1 MIEAIIDSAANQTT
15 LASAKSVTQ
24 LFYDFG
30 ISVDPR
36 VNKDMFSG
44 IQRVKSYL
52 KDANGQTKLYI
63 FKTCTN
69 LIRELKAYHWGNS
82 DIPVKT
88 DDHALDE
95 LRYYIM
101 TRPVNHT
108 PKEDLSLIQKQKQRM
123 IRRLK
128 HR

>member
-63 FKTCTN
+63 FKTCFMHMFN
-69 LIRELKAYHWGNS
+69 KWYLWFYNYKKLNILLQNIMNS
-82 DIPVKT
+82 
-88 DDHALDE
+88 
-95 LRYYIM
+95 
-101 TRPVNHT
+101 
-108 PKEDLSLIQKQKQRM
+108 
-123 IRRLK
+123 
-128 HR
+128 

>member
-30 ISVDPR
+30 IAVNPQ
-36 VNKDMFSG
+36 VNKDLFSG

-52 KDANGQTKLYI
+52 KDANGNTKLYI

-82 DIPVKT
+82 DLPVKT

-101 TRPVNHT
+101 TRPQNT
-108 PKEDLSLIQKQKQRM
+108 SPKEEPTLIARQKNRL
-123 IRRLK
+123 IRRLG

>member
-15 LASAKSVTQ
+15 LASVKSVTQ

-52 KDANGQTKLYI
+52 KDANGNSKLFI

-69 LIRELKAYHWGNS
+69 LIRELKAYHWGNA
-82 DIPVKT
+82 DLPVKT

-101 TRPVNHT
+101 TRPTNT
-108 PKEDLSLIQKQKQRM
+108 PPKQELNPIQKQKEM
-123 IRRLK
+123 LIRRLR

>member
-52 KDANGQTKLYI
+52 KDANGNTKLYI

-82 DIPVKT
+82 DLPVKT

-101 TRPVNHT
+101 TCPQNIQ
-108 PKEDLSLIQKQKQRM
+108 PKEEPTLIARQKNRL
-123 IRRLK
+123 IRRLG
-128 HR
+128 RR